1 MALPTD
7 ANIDFIICDAVRQSP
22 DGKLD
27 IAGYFPVLEVKLD
40 GSAPLPAAINL
51 TFIFIVKDGDGR
63 FRGTFQIFD
72 PLGKELHLQNLDP
85 FTKQPGNIHLIMMQ
99 VTRIPVFKGGNFVM
113 VLKIDGQE
121 YRRSVRIFQ

>member
-27 IAGYFPVLEVKLD
+27 IAGFFPVLEVKLD

-51 TFIFIVKDGDGR
+51 TFIYVIKDGDGR
-63 FRGTFQIFD
+63 FRGTFHIFD
-72 PLGKELHLQNLDP
+72 PLGKELHLQDINP
-85 FTKQPGNIHLIMMQ
+85 FDKQAGKIHLIMLQ
-99 VTRIPVFKGGNFVM
+99 VTRIPVYKGGNFAV
-113 VLKIDGQE
+113 VLKIEGEE
-121 YRRSVRIFQ
+121 YRRLVRIFQ

>member
-7 ANIDFIICDAVRQSP
+7 ANIDFMICDAVRSTAE
-22 DGKLD
+22 GKLD

-40 GSAPLPAAINL
+40 DSASLPAAINL
-51 TFIFIVKDGDGR
+51 TFVYVIKDGEGR

-85 FTKQPGNIHLIMMQ
+85 FDKQVGKVHAIMMQ
-99 VTRIPVFKGGNFVM
+99 VTRIPVFKGGNFAM

>member
-7 ANIDFIICDAVRQSP
+7 ANIDFILCDAVRQTP

-40 GSAPLPAAINL
+40 NAAPLPAAINL
-51 TFIFIVKDGDGR
+51 TFIYVLKDGEGR

-72 PLGKELHLQNLDP
+72 PLGKELHLQGIHP
-85 FTKQPGNIHLIMMQ
+85 FDKQAGKVHLILMQ
-99 VTRIPVFKGGNFVM
+99 VTRIPIYRAGNYPM
-113 VLKIDGQE
+113 VLKIENQE